1 MDSPSQPPDQQ
12 CIQDVRR
19 FSRFYTAHLGTL
31 DEHLL
36 KSALT
41 LAEARVVYEIA
52 TSADSTASGLADRL
66 HLDPG
71 YLSRLLARFEQR
83 GFIRRR
89 HSAADARQAIIS
101 LTAAGRK
108 EFATLDRRSSEQVA
122 AMLAPLSA
130 EQRRRLTES
139 MAVVETILD
148 PAPVPNRAPFIL
160 RSHRPGDMG
169 VVVSRHGALY
179 AQEYGW
185 DERFEAMVAC
195 ITADFIDQYDPACE
209 RCWIAERDGAFLGC
223 VFLVKDRA
231 KKPVGN
237 PGPGEHQTVDS
248 SVPGR
253 PQKTARLRL
262 LLVEPS
268 ARGFGLGR
276 ALVRQCS
283 EFARQAGY
291 ERIVLWTNSVLDAAR
306 HLYECEGYRLLGEE
320 HHDSFGK
327 KLTSQDWELTL

>member
-89 HSAADARQAIIS
+89 RSAADARQAIIS

-185 DERFEAMVAC
+185 DERFEAMVAR

-209 RCWIAERDGAFLGC
+209 RCWIAERDGDIVGS
-223 VFLVKDRA
+223 VFVVDKSKTVA
-231 KKPVGN
+231 K
-237 PGPGEHQTVDS
+237 
-248 SVPGR
+248 
-253 PQKTARLRL
+253 LRL

-268 ARGFGLGR
+268 ARGLGLGR

>member
-1 MDSPSQPPDQQ
+1 MNSPSQPPDQQ

-36 KSALT
+36 KSSLS
-41 LAEARVVYEIA
+41 LAEARVLYEIA
-52 TSADSTASGLADRL
+52 TSPDGAASSLAERL
-66 HLDPG
+66 RLDPG
-71 YLSRLLARFEQR
+71 YLSRMLARFEER
-83 GFIRRR
+83 GLIRRR
-89 HSAADARQAIIS
+89 RSSADARQAIIS

-108 EFATLDRRSSEQVA
+108 EFGTLDRRSSEQVA
-122 AMLAPLSA
+122 AMLAPLSV
-130 EQRRRLTES
+130 EERRRLTES

-148 PAPVPNRAPFIL
+148 PAPAVNRAPFIL
-160 RSHRPGDMG
+160 RGHRPGDMG
-169 VVVSRHGALY
+169 EVVSRHGALY

-185 DERFEAMVAC
+185 DERFEAMVAR

-209 RCWIAERDGAFLGC
+209 RCWIAERDGQFLGC
-223 VFLVKDRA
+223 VFLVKDRS
-231 KKPVGN
+231 KKPV
-237 PGPGEHQTVDS
+237 EDS
-248 SVPGR
+248 SGHAADRMAPSR
-253 PQKTARLRL
+253 AEKTARLRL

-268 ARGFGLGR
+268 ARGLGLGR
-276 ALVRQCS
+276 ALVRQCT
-283 EFARQAGY
+283 EFARQVGY

-327 KLTSQDWELTL
+327 KLTSQDWELML